1 MLSFVVRVLAFTE
14 DLPCVDTYGGDADF
28 RATFGGQPEPGAGK
42 GRSGPITVALKK
54 ATRAADRS
62 QSYLASY
69 IATDTIG
76 LGLYSQQE

>member
-1 MLSFVVRVLAFTE
+1 MSIFFDFSSKMSHGGVRTW
-14 DLPCVDTYGGDADF
+14 YRGN
-28 RATFGGQPEPGAGK
+28 
-42 GRSGPITVALKK
+42 SGPITVALKK
-54 ATRAADRS
+54 ATRAADRR